1 MADEEN
7 QPHERGRG
15 RRGDNNHNAI
25 TLGPK
30 DRLVGSLTFEG
41 DLTVAGTV
49 EGELNATGDVSVE
62 NGSTVKAQIAGNNV
76 SVQGSV
82 TGNVTARGRLV
93 LSGSGSLHGDVR
105 VSKLTV
111 EDGATLNGNV
121 SMGQSVGG
129 GKGPEA
135 VAEEAAPEMVAEN
148 HDGGENAEQQVEEPQ
163 PEAVG

>member
-7 QPHERGRG
+7 QHETRGRG
-15 RRGDNNHNAI
+15 RRGESNSHNSI

-41 DLTVAGTV
+41 DLTLAGGNV
-49 EGELNATGDVSVE
+49 EGELHATGDVAVE
-62 NGSTVKAQIAGNNV
+62 NGSNVKAVIEGNNV
-76 SVQGSV
+76 SVQGAV
-82 TGNVTARGRLV
+82 TGNVTARGRLS

-129 GKGPEA
+129 GKGPA
-135 VAEEAAPEMVAEN
+135 AEPAAEPEPEMSAE
-148 HDGGENAEQQVEEPQ
+148 GEHQEEPQ
-163 PEAVG
+163 PEPVG

>member
-1 MADEEN
+1 MADDEN
-7 QPHERGRG
+7 QAHERGRG
-15 RRGDNNHNAI
+15 RRGDSNNHNSI

-30 DRLVGSLTFEG
+30 DRLIGSLTFEG

-49 EGELNATGDVSVE
+49 EGELAASGDVAIE
-62 NGSTVKAQIAGNNV
+62 GGSNVKAQVSGNNV
-76 SVQGSV
+76 TVQGAV
-82 TGNVTARGRLV
+82 HGNVTARGRLS

-105 VSKLTV
+105 VSKLSV

-129 GKGPEA
+129 GTGPEA
-135 VAEEAAPEMVAEN
+135 VAEQPEPTAQE
-148 HDGGENAEQQVEEPQ
+148 GEGAEQAVEEPQ

>member
-7 QPHERGRG
+7 QHEGRGRG
-15 RRGDNNHNAI
+15 KRGDSNSHNSI

-41 DLTVAGTV
+41 DLTLAGSNV
-49 EGELNATGDVSVE
+49 EGELRATGDVAVE
-62 NGSTVKAQIAGNNV
+62 NGSTVKAEIEGNNV
-76 SVQGSV
+76 SVQGNV
-82 TGNVTARGRLV
+82 TGNVTARGRLS

-129 GKGPEA
+129 GKGP
-135 VAEEAAPEMVAEN
+135 VAEPAPEPEMSA
-148 HDGGENAEQQVEEPQ
+148 DGQHQEEPQ
-163 PEAVG
+163 PEPVG

>member
-1 MADEEN
+1 MSMADEEN
-7 QPHERGRG
+7 QSHERGRG
-15 RRGDNNHNAI
+15 RRGESNHNSI

-49 EGELNATGDVSVE
+49 EGELTATGDVAVE
-62 NGSTVKAQIAGNNV
+62 NGSTVKAQIAGNNI
-76 SVQGSV
+76 SVQGQV
-82 TGNVTARGRLV
+82 TGNVTARGRLS

-121 SMGQSVGG
+121 AMGQSVGG
-129 GKGPEA
+129 GTGPEA
-135 VAEEAAPEMVAEN
+135 VAEAPASEMVS
-148 HDGGENAEQQVEEPQ
+148 ENAEQPVGEPQ
-163 PEAVG
+163 P